1 MILKPRIFLG
11 NTGFLFFLISFEYH
25 TISNDCGI
33 FLILFYPTI
42 F

>member
-1 MILKPRIFLG
+1 MISKPRIFLG

-33 FLILFYPTI
+33 FVGF